1 MSEQPQRRAAPRLAF
16 AAIVA
21 VLLVALGV
29 EAFLLLRGR
38 PARPQ
43 EAQKAIAGGATTP
56 IETFGDSKAPI
67 QIEFYAPLTLD
78 WHEKTIGLLRDYDKK
93 HPGRIYVKLM
103 PMGNSDCD
111 TEMQKRGFTCAVIF
125 INGQKDFTLPNGK
138 KVMLEKKPNW
148 SDAFYNSEDV
158 ITIVD
163 QLAKRRPPRRSLWD
177 RIKGFFGG
185 G

>member
-1 MSEQPQRRAAPRLAF
+1 MTDSKRQRRSPAF
-16 AAIVA
+16 AAIV
-21 VLLVALGV
+21 VLLLAALAV
-29 EAFLLLRGR
+29 EGFLLLRGK

-43 EAQKAIAGGATTP
+43 EAQAAIAGAAATP
-56 IETFGDSKAPI
+56 VETFGDRKAPI

-78 WHEKTIGLLRDYDKK
+78 WHKRTIGLLRDYDRK
-93 HPGRIYVKLM
+93 HPGRIYVQLM

-158 ITIVD
+158 ITIID
-163 QLAKRRPPRRSLWD
+163 QVAAKGAHA
-177 RIKGFFGG
+177 K
-185 G
+185 

>member
-1 MSEQPQRRAAPRLAF
+1 MSEQAPRRRGAGIAF
-16 AAIVA
+16 AVIVT
-21 VLLVALGV
+21 LLLAALGV
-29 EAFLLLRGR
+29 EAFLLLRGK
-38 PARPQ
+38 PTRPQ
-43 EAQKAIAGGATTP
+43 EAQQAIAGGATTP
-56 IETFGDSKAPI
+56 IESFGESKAPI

-78 WHEKTIGLLRDYDKK
+78 WHQKTIKLLKEYERQ
-93 HPGRIYVKLM
+93 HPGRIFVKLM

-163 QLAKRRPPRRSLWD
+163 QFAKRRPPRRSLWD
-177 RIKGFFGG
+177 RIKGFFGAG
-185 G
+185 

>member
-1 MSEQPQRRAAPRLAF
+1 MSQQAQRRRGTSMAF
-16 AAIVA
+16 AVVVA

-29 EAFLLLRGR
+29 EAFLLLRGK

-43 EAQKAIAGGATTP
+43 EAQEAISGGATTP

-78 WHEKTIGLLRDYDKK
+78 WHQKTIKLLREYDKK
-93 HPGRIYVKLM
+93 HPGRIHVKLM

-125 INGQKDFTLPNGK
+125 INGQKDFALPNGK

-163 QLAKRRPPRRSLWD
+163 QLSQKRPPRRSLWD
-177 RIKGFFGG
+177 RVKAFFGAR
-185 G
+185 